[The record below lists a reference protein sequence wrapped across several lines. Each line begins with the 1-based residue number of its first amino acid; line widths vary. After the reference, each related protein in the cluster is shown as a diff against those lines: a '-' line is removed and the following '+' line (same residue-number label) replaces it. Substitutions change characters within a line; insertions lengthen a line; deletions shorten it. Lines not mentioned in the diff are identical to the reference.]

1 MCDHENQ
8 QTPDKSE
15 MVQVDQRP
23 AKGTSN
29 GAAHS
34 RVNGGS
40 STQQRSHQQ
49 QRNPYRAADFLSNVT
64 NFKIIESTLRGTPI
78 SPYPALCHF
87 YSPALKFPMGIPT

>member
-1 MCDHENQ
+1 MSTPEIQ

-23 AKGTSN
+23 AKTASN
-29 GAAHS
+29 GATYNHHNA
-34 RVNGGS
+34 GS
-40 STQQRSHQQ
+40 SSQQRSHQ

-78 SPYPALCHF
+78 PPYPALRIF
-87 YSPALKFPMGIPT
+87 YSAGLTPA

>member
-8 QTPDKSE
+8 ETPDKSE

-23 AKGTSN
+23 AKSTSY
-29 GAAHS
+29 GATHN
-34 RVNGGS
+34 RLNGGS
-40 STQQRSHQQ
+40 STQQRSHQ

-78 SPYPALCHF
+78 SPYPALRNF
-87 YSPALKFPMGIPT
+87 Y

>member
-8 QTPDKSE
+8 ETPNKSE

-23 AKGTSN
+23 AKRTSN
-29 GAAHS
+29 GAAHD
-34 RVNGGS
+34 RLNGGS
-40 STQQRSHQQ
+40 STQQRSHQ

-78 SPYPALCHF
+78 SPYPALRNF
-87 YSPALKFPMGIPT
+87 Y